1 MVRVIMAT
9 SLTPT
14 ADLILS
20 VDDDRDDA
28 DLLRL
33 LLRKAKVEFPVQAF
47 FRPDEFLA
55 SLATLIADSVR
66 AVRPLL
72 CFLDVKMPV
81 MTGYD
86 LLRWVRQQPALDPMP
101 VVMLSSSELPGDVQ
115 RAAREGAQCYLTKY
129 PQPAILRA
137 VVDDAHKFALGSP
150 AAECFRLPENQ
161 LLVRGRRV

>member
-1 MVRVIMAT
+1 MDT

-14 ADLILS
+14 ADVIFS

-33 LLRKAKVEFPVQAF
+33 LLRKAKVEHPMQSF
-47 FRPDEFLA
+47 FRADEFLGA
-55 SLATLIADSVR
+55 LSGLLAEALATM
-66 AVRPLL
+66 RPLL

-81 MTGYD
+81 MNGYD
-86 LLRWVRQQPALDPMP
+86 LLRWVRQQRALDPMP
-101 VVMLSSSELPGDVQ
+101 VVMLSASELPGDVQ

-129 PQPAILRA
+129 PQPATLRA
-137 VVDDAHKFALGSP
+137 VVDDAQKFAVGVP
-150 AAECFRLPENQ
+150 AGECFRLPENQ